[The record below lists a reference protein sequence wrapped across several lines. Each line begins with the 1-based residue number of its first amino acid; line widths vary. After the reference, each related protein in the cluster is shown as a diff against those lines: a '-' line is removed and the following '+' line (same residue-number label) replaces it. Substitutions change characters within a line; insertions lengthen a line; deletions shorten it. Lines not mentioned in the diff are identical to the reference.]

1 KSVALPTELS
11 RHQVQRILGR
21 AGDLCNK
28 KIALRALSLINQSI
42 LHTVMQFA
50 ACGVQTFITRG
61 NHSLQFYPLFASL
74 ERRFLRV
81 GLLKTLNPRW

>member
-1 KSVALPTELS
+1 M
-11 RHQVQRILGR
+11 QQ
-21 AGDLCNK
+21 

-61 NHSLQFYPLFASL
+61 NHSLQFYPLLQALSAAFSVSGFKYLTHAGKL
-74 ERRFLRV
+74 
-81 GLLKTLNPRW
+81 

>member
-1 KSVALPTELS
+1 
-11 RHQVQRILGR
+11 
-21 AGDLCNK
+21 
-28 KIALRALSLINQSI
+28 
-42 LHTVMQFA
+42 MQFA

-74 ERRFLRV
+74 ERRFLRA